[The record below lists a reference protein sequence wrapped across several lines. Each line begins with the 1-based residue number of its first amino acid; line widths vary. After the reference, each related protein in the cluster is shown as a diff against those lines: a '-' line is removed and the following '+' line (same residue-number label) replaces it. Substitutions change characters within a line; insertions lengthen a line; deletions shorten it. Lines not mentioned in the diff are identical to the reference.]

1 MPFCQTCGSPVQSE
15 ARFCA
20 ACGNP
25 ANISS
30 SSNPP
35 NLVATASAAVAL
47 PTETYSAPPNVGL
60 SRPPVQVAPGAQ
72 IREEAIRAHR
82 PTGVTILAVLSFLAI
97 VPTVPLGVFLLT
109 YSASA
114 RAEGAIPLMRLLMQL
129 FPVLAK
135 GQQEMVSETSA
146 GAAWMF
152 AIAAICAVQSYGL
165 WRLRKWGRILAIASS
180 VLMSLHA
187 VTMILTSSGTLL
199 WHLFAIAINIWII
212 TYLLKPRVKQA
223 FCS

>member
-25 ANISS
+25 ANISG
-30 SSNPP
+30 SSNLP

-47 PTETYSAPPNVGL
+47 PTETYSAPPYVGS
-60 SRPPVQVAPGAQ
+60 SRTPVRVAPGAQ

-97 VPTVPLGVFLLT
+97 VPTVSLGVVALG
-109 YSASA
+109 YAASA
-114 RAEGAIPLMRLLMQL
+114 RAEGAIPLMQLLMQL

-135 GQQEMVSETSA
+135 GQQEMVSDASA
-146 GAAWMF
+146 AAAGMF
-152 AIAAICAVQSYGL
+152 AIAAICAVLGYGL
-165 WRLRKWGRILAIASS
+165 WRLRKWGRILAIAWS
-180 VLMSLHA
+180 VFMSLHA
-187 VTMILTSSGTLL
+187 ITMILTSSGTLL
-199 WHLFAIAINIWII
+199 WHLFAIAINIWIF
-212 TYLLKPRVKQA
+212 TYLLKPHVKQA

>member
-1 MPFCQTCGSPVQSE
+1 MPFCQTCGSPVQPE

-47 PTETYSAPPNVGL
+47 PPATYSAPPNVGL
-60 SRPPVQVAPGAQ
+60 SRTPVQVAPGAQ

-82 PTGVTILAVLSFLAI
+82 PPGVTILAVLSFLGM
-97 VPTVPLGVFLLT
+97 VPTVPLGVVLLG
-109 YSASA
+109 YAVSASA
-114 RAEGAIPLMRLLMQL
+114 EGSIPLMRLLMQL
-129 FPVLAK
+129 FPVIAK
-135 GQQEMVSETSA
+135 GQQDMVTQAFEASA
-146 GAAWMF
+146 GMF
-152 AIAAICAVQSYGL
+152 AIAAICAVLGYGL

-180 VLMSLHA
+180 VLLSLHA

-199 WHLFAIAINIWII
+199 WHLFAIAINIWIF
-212 TYLLKPRVKQA
+212 TYLLKPHVKQA

>member
-35 NLVATASAAVAL
+35 NLAATESAAVAL
-47 PTETYSAPPNVGL
+47 PTETHPTPLNIEL
-60 SRPPVQVAPGAQ
+60 PRTPVRVAPGAQ
-72 IREEAIRAHR
+72 IGEITIRAHR
-82 PTGVTILAVLSFLAI
+82 PTGVTILAVLAFLGM
-97 VPTVPLGVFLLT
+97 VPTVPLGVVLLG
-109 YSASA
+109 YAVSASA
-114 RAEGAIPLMRLLMQL
+114 EGSIPLMRLLMQL
-129 FPVLAK
+129 FPVIAQ
-135 GQQEMVSETSA
+135 GQQDMVTQAFEASA
-146 GAAWMF
+146 GMF
-152 AIAAICAVQSYGL
+152 AIAAICAVLSYGL
-165 WRLRKWGRILAIASS
+165 WRLRKWGRILAIVSS

-187 VTMILTSSGTLL
+187 VAMILNSSGTLL

-212 TYLLKPRVKQA
+212 TYLLKPHVKQA